1 MRTFRIQY
9 PANTKFSYQST
20 NENLIGEKSTSYYYK
35 TNNGTFTVNKTQ
47 YGYSSVQLYND
58 SPRFV
63 TQNIHN
69 SVNNVVDSSKV
80 TVVGGSYNHRCKSV
94 QTILKDGTYKV
105 ERYIDGVAVSGYEF
119 KPVDRSFKGIKGF
132 LERAIVYI
140 TTDINGCENA
150 KIAPIARRLIAKI
163 RHF

>member
-1 MRTFRIQY
+1 MKTFSIQY

-47 YGYSSVQLYND
+47 YGYSSVQLFND

-63 TQNIHN
+63 TQCIDHE
-69 SVNNVVDSSKV
+69 VNDAVRSSKV
-80 TVVGGSYNHRCKSV
+80 TVVGGKKSHRCKSV
-94 QTILKDGTYKV
+94 QTVLKDGTYQV
-105 ERYIDGVAVSGYEF
+105 ERFVDGVAVGGYTY

-132 LERAIVYI
+132 LQKAIVYL
-140 TTDINGCENA
+140 TTDINGCERV
-150 KIAPIARRLIAKI
+150 KIAPSVRRLLAKI